1 MKVSRRELSFL
12 LPALLATTAPP
23 AQAATLPSK
32 VYGYSDLEV
41 RTNQTNNNKQRPVF
55 EGATHTGF
63 MVEMH
68 ETELAPGM
76 MPHSSHHHIHEEMLI
91 LREGTVGGDD
101 RGQDHPAGAG
111 IGGLRGFQRRARLAQ
126 CRRRA
131 GAVLHHCARRVL
143 GLGLARE
150 GRC

>member
-12 LPALLATTAPP
+12 LPALAAAAAP

-41 RTNQTNNNKQRPVF
+41 RTNQSNSNKQRPVF

-63 MVEMH
+63 LVEMH

-76 MPHSSHHHIHEEMLI
+76 MPHSSHHHVHEEMLI
-91 LREGTVGGDD
+91 LRQGTVEVTIEGKTTRLEPGSVAFVASNEEHGWRNVGDGPARYFIIALGGS
-101 RGQDHPAGAG
+101 
-111 IGGLRGFQRRARLAQ
+111 
-126 CRRRA
+126 
-131 GAVLHHCARRVL
+131 
-143 GLGLARE
+143 
-150 GRC
+150 